1 MLKVKL
7 FSLMPFL
14 ISCLFLSGAEW
25 KVDPQKS
32 VIIIPGKAVNP
43 VRSAALELQKHFR
56 LITGKEVSVQEGGKG
71 NLSVL
76 RWNHTGGRPEH
87 SGAGRSPLEC
97 CTVRH
102 LHLRGRFHSGEK
114 GDALQ
119 PG

>member
-43 VRSAALELQKHFR
+43 V
-56 LITGKEVSVQEGGKG
+56 
-71 NLSVL
+71 
-76 RWNHTGGRPEH
+76 
-87 SGAGRSPLEC
+87 
-97 CTVRH
+97 
-102 LHLRGRFHSGEK
+102 
-114 GDALQ
+114 
-119 PG
+119 